1 MNNDFSNS
9 LKELKDYLDFNMLF
23 TNNLQKELDT
33 LNFKVILF
41 DAHFINR
48 TTVKIISDIKDKGK
62 ILVSNTNKSNTN
74 KSNGILYDEK
84 LRMPFS
90 ILDFNKKIINLI
102 SKQIFIK
109 NSSLKIKD
117 YTLDKN
123 EKKLKKNK
131 KFIVI
136 TEQEIKLIELLF
148 YSKDSVTKKKIL
160 ESAWQYSSNTDTH
173 TIETHIYRLRNKI
186 LKKFNDEN
194 FIINTNKGYKI

>member
-41 DAHFINR
+41 DVNFIDN
-48 TTVKIISDIKDKGK
+48 VSAKIINDIKDKGK
-62 ILVSNTNKSNTN
+62 ILVSNTNKSN
-74 KSNGILYDEK
+74 SISYDEK
-84 LRMPFS
+84 LRMPFC

-102 SKQIFIK
+102 TRQVFIK
-109 NSSLKIKD
+109 NSSVKIKD

-123 EKKLKKNK
+123 EKKLKKSR
-131 KFIVI
+131 KFVVI

-148 YSKDSVTKKKIL
+148 YSKVSVTKKNIL

-173 TIETHIYRLRNKI
+173 TIETHIYRLRDKI
-186 LKKFNDEN
+186 LKKFNDES
-194 FIINTNKGYKI
+194 FIVNTNKGYKI